1 MYLSQFITEK
11 EKLHTAPEQGLIC
24 NRCECKSMKIFLQSV
39 KSVIMDKRTV
49 IVINN
54 VDNVIE

>member
-11 EKLHTAPEQGLIC
+11 EKLHATTEQGLTC
-24 NRCECKSMKIFLQSV
+24 NRCECKSMKIFLQLV

-54 VDNVIE
+54 VDNMIE